1 MKKSV
6 SELSLT
12 NIATNDCNN
21 KYSLMIKNAGWDIH
35 THIHRHEY
43 AEKLLSRKFSVD
55 DYGMYIIQLFHIYDT
70 MEVLISQSTNPLLMK
85 FWKLFSERLKRTD
98 LLINDLEYY
107 YGSNWRNKLNENKLY
122 ATDYYTSRLIKVYN
136 KNPYLLLAHAYI
148 RYFGD
153 LNGGRIVRRRFLK
166 NNNLAEGMYFYT
178 FSTDLKLL
186 KKDYRLFLD
195 NLGWLLSDREKKLF
209 LEEVKEGYLL
219 NYSLFTDLFMSH
231 KNDKTKYKCKVSSL
245 LNVVQVNAPVF
256 GMVIFVLLCCF
267 TYPLFCVE

>member
-1 MKKSV
+1 MKKSA

-12 NIATNDCNN
+12 KMTTDECNN
-21 KYSLMIKNAGWDIH
+21 KYSLMVKNAGWDIH
-35 THIHRHEY
+35 KHIHRHGY

-70 MEVLISQSTNPLLMK
+70 IEILMAESTNPLLMK
-85 FWKLFSERLKRTD
+85 FWNLFGEKLKRTD
-98 LLINDLEYY
+98 LLICDLEYY
-107 YGSNWRNKLNENKLY
+107 YGNDWRSKLNENKLY

-153 LNGGRIVRRRFLK
+153 LNGGRVVRKRFLK
-166 NNNLAEGMYFYT
+166 NNNLTEGMYFYT
-178 FSTDLKLL
+178 FSTDLKIL

-195 NLGWLLSDREKKLF
+195 NLGWLLTDREKKLF

-231 KNDKTKYKCKVSSL
+231 KNDITKYKYKGSSL
-245 LNVVQVNAPVF
+245 LKVVQRNTPTI

-267 TYPLFCVE
+267 IYPLFCIE

>member
-12 NIATNDCNN
+12 SLAKHEVDS
-21 KYSLMIKNAGWDIH
+21 KYSMVVKNAGWDIH
-35 THIHRHEY
+35 MHIHRHGY

-70 MEVLISQSTNPLLMK
+70 IEVLMTQSTDPLLMK
-85 FWKLFSERLKRTD
+85 FWELFGKRLKRTD
-98 LLINDLEYY
+98 LLISDLEYY
-107 YGSNWRNKLNENKLY
+107 YGSNWRSKLNENKLY

-153 LNGGRIVRRRFLK
+153 LNGGRIIRKRFLK
-166 NNNLAEGMYFYT
+166 NNNLTEGMYFYT

-195 NLGWLLSDREKKLF
+195 KLGWVLSDREKKLF
-209 LEEVKEGYLL
+209 LVEVKEGYLL

-231 KNDKTKYKCKVSSL
+231 KNDKTKYKCKDSSL
-245 LNVVQVNAPVF
+245 LNVVQVNTPLF
-256 GMVIFVLLCCF
+256 GMVIFVVLCCF
-267 TYPLFCVE
+267 VYPLFSRE